1 MLKERRESRARVQR
15 VRLSLTL
22 AAALIAASTSSVSAA
37 ENYTALFQPV
47 ARGDQST
54 ESVYFVMTDR
64 FSDGDPTNN
73 GDGYDPTNVGY
84 WHGGD
89 FKGLTEKLSYI
100 ANLGVSAIWITPPF
114 KQQSIQGNSAAYHG
128 YWALD
133 FMTVDP
139 HLGTEQDFK
148 NLIDKAHSMGLKIIV
163 DVVANHTADVIQYQ
177 NGKAFIPGGKENLK
191 SPRFLNNLNNYHNQ
205 GDSTF
210 EGESTV
216 TGDFFGLDDL
226 ATEKPEVVRGF
237 IDIWSYW
244 IQNFGI
250 DGMRIDTFKHVNP
263 EFWKAVIPVI
273 QKVALASGKKT
284 FPIFGEAADKG
295 PETLATYVAGGQTP
309 SVLDFAFDEQVTKY
323 VASFGSSDRL
333 VKLFNA
339 DDLYTTQKTSAYGL
353 ATFLGNHDAGR
364 IGSVI
369 LRNAQDKDGAVKKA
383 IIAQSMLY
391 LLRGGPVLYY
401 GDEKGM
407 TGGVDKL
414 ARQDMFPTKVEGWKW
429 EQRIGSDPVGDGDGF
444 ALTNPIE
451 AEIKAL
457 QVIIKANPAL
467 RNGTQ
472 QTLAA
477 QGQLFLASR
486 YANKQEYI
494 VGFNT
499 SDEEKSAAVKPIT
512 ANSQWTTLAGQCK
525 VGANLT
531 VLVAANSYCL
541 LKALSQIG
549 KSATSKVSAPKLAS
563 SNDSPLWKQLSV
575 TVNAPGYNSVTFLA
589 REKNGKWKSLGTA
602 DRTTFESDVTA
613 GNLYRT
619 FLHPDLFK
627 KKAALEFIAVM
638 KNSDNKVIVSA
649 ISKGVN

>member
-1 MLKERRESRARVQR
+1 MRRTA
-15 VRLSLTL
+15 L
-22 AAALIAASTSSVSAA
+22 AVGIASTILATSISGVNAA
-37 ENYTALFQPV
+37 ENYAGLFQPV
-47 ARGDQST
+47 ARGDQSS

-64 FSDGDPTNN
+64 FSDGDSTNN
-73 GDGYDPTNVGY
+73 GDGYEPTNVGY

-89 FKGLTEKLSYI
+89 FKGLTEKLPYI
-100 ANLGVSAIWITPPF
+100 ANLGFSAIWITPPF

-191 SPRFLNNLNNYHNQ
+191 SPRFLNNLSNYHNQ

-210 EGESTV
+210 QGESSLM
-216 TGDFFGLDDL
+216 GDFFGLDDL

-250 DGMRIDTFKHVNP
+250 DGMRVDTLKHVNP
-263 EFWKAVIPVI
+263 EFWKTVIPAI
-273 QKVALASGKKT
+273 QKVAIASGKKT
-284 FPIFGEAADKG
+284 FPIFGEVADKG

-323 VASFGSSDRL
+323 VASYGSSDRL

-339 DDLYTTQKTSAYGL
+339 DDLYTTEKTSAYGL

-364 IGSVI
+364 IGTAI
-369 LRNAQDKDGAVKKA
+369 LRNAQDKDAALKKA
-383 IIAQSMLY
+383 ILAQSMLF

-429 EQRIGSDPVGDGDGF
+429 EQRIGSDPVGEGDGF
-444 ALTNPIE
+444 ALINPIE

-457 QVIIKANPAL
+457 QALIKTNPAL
-467 RNGTQ
+467 RSGTQ

-494 VGFNT
+494 VGFNA
-499 SDEEKSAAVKPIT
+499 SDDEKSTAVKPIT
-512 ANSQWTTLAGQCK
+512 SSSQWVTLAGQCK
-525 VGANLT
+525 VEANLT
-531 VLVAANSYCL
+531 VVVKANSYCL
-541 LKALSQIG
+541 LKASSQIR
-549 KSATSKVSAPKLAS
+549 KSATTKVNAPKLSS

-589 REKNGKWKSLGTA
+589 REKNGKWKSLGSA

-619 FLHPDLFK
+619 FLHPELFK

-638 KNSDNKVIVSA
+638 KNSDNKIIVSA

>member
-1 MLKERRESRARVQR
+1 MKRTSVALA
-15 VRLSLTL
+15 L
-22 AAALIAASTSSVSAA
+22 AATVVATSISGVSAA
-37 ENYTALFQPV
+37 ENYASLFQPV

-54 ESVYFVMTDR
+54 ESTYFVMTDR
-64 FSDGDPTNN
+64 FADGDPSNN
-73 GDGYDPTNVGY
+73 GDGYDPTNIGY

-89 FKGLTEKLSYI
+89 FKGLAEKLPYI
-100 ANLGVSAIWITPPF
+100 ANLGVTSIWITPPF

-139 HLGTEQDFK
+139 HLGTEEDFK

-177 NGKAFIPGGKENLK
+177 NGKAFIPGGKENIK
-191 SPRFLNNLNNYHNQ
+191 NPRFLNNLSNYHNQ

-210 EGESTV
+210 QGESSLN
-216 TGDFFGLDDL
+216 GDFFGLDDL

-244 IQNFGI
+244 IQTFGI
-250 DGMRIDTFKHVNP
+250 DGMRVDTFRHVNP
-263 EFWKAVIPVI
+263 EFWKAVIPAI
-273 QKVALASGKKT
+273 QKVAQASGKKT
-284 FPIFGEAADKG
+284 FPIFGEVAENG

-309 SVLDFAFDEQVTKY
+309 SVLDFGFNDQVSKY
-323 VASFGSSDRL
+323 IASYGSSDRL

-364 IGSVI
+364 LGNAI
-369 LRNAQDKDGAVKKA
+369 LRNAADKDEALKKA
-383 IIAQSMLY
+383 IIAQSMLL

-407 TGGVDKL
+407 TGGGGDKL
-414 ARQDMFPTKVEGWKW
+414 ARQDMFPTKVESWKW
-429 EQRIGSDPVGDGDGF
+429 EQRIGSEPVGDGDGF
-444 ALTNPIE
+444 TLSNPIE
-451 AEIKAL
+451 SEITSL
-457 QVIIKANPAL
+457 QRIIKANPAL

-472 QTLAA
+472 QILAA
-477 QGQLFLASR
+477 QGQLFIASR
-486 YANKQEYI
+486 YAGKQEYI
-494 VGFNT
+494 VAFNT
-499 SDEEKSAAVKPIT
+499 SSDEKSLAVKAMNT
-512 ANSQWTTLAGQCK
+512 KTSWVKLSGECK
-525 VGANLT
+525 GDGNLNLT
-531 VLVAANSYCL
+531 ISANSYCL
-541 LKALSQIG
+541 LKASSLIG
-549 KSATSKVSAPKLAS
+549 KSATTKMSAPKLSS
-563 SNDSPLWKQLSV
+563 SNDSPLWKELSV

-589 REKNGKWKSLGTA
+589 REKNGKWKSLGTS
-602 DRTTFESDVTA
+602 DRTTFESDVTR

-619 FLHPDLFK
+619 FLHPELFK

-638 KNSDNKVIVSA
+638 KNSDNKIIVSA

>member
-1 MLKERRESRARVQR
+1 MRRTA
-15 VRLSLTL
+15 L
-22 AAALIAASTSSVSAA
+22 AVGIASTILATSISGVNAA
-37 ENYTALFQPV
+37 ENYAGLFQPV
-47 ARGDQST
+47 ARGDQSS

-64 FSDGDPTNN
+64 FSDGDSTNN
-73 GDGYDPTNVGY
+73 GDGYEPTNVGY

-89 FKGLTEKLSYI
+89 FKGLTEKLPYI
-100 ANLGVSAIWITPPF
+100 ANLGFSAIWITPPF

-191 SPRFLNNLNNYHNQ
+191 SPRFLNNLSNYHNQ

-210 EGESTV
+210 QGESSLM
-216 TGDFFGLDDL
+216 GDFFGLDDL

-250 DGMRIDTFKHVNP
+250 DGMRVDTFKHVNP
-263 EFWKAVIPVI
+263 EFWKTVIPAI
-273 QKVALASGKKT
+273 QKVAIASGKKT
-284 FPIFGEAADKG
+284 FPIFGEVADKG

-323 VASFGSSDRL
+323 VASYGSSDRL

-339 DDLYTTQKTSAYGL
+339 DDLYTTEKTSAYGL

-364 IGSVI
+364 IGTAI
-369 LRNAQDKDGAVKKA
+369 LRNAQDRDAALKKA
-383 IIAQSMLY
+383 ILAQSMLF

-429 EQRIGSDPVGDGDGF
+429 EQRIGSDPVGEGDGF
-444 ALTNPIE
+444 ALINPIE

-457 QVIIKANPAL
+457 QALIKTNPAL
-467 RNGTQ
+467 RSGTQ

-494 VGFNT
+494 VGFNA
-499 SDEEKSAAVKPIT
+499 SDDEKSTAVKPIT
-512 ANSQWTTLAGQCK
+512 SSSQWVTLAGQCK
-525 VGANLT
+525 VEANLT
-531 VLVAANSYCL
+531 VVVKANSYCL
-541 LKALSQIG
+541 LKASSQIR
-549 KSATSKVSAPKLAS
+549 KSATTKVNAPKLSS

-589 REKNGKWKSLGTA
+589 REKNGKWKSLGSA

-619 FLHPDLFK
+619 FLHPELFK

-638 KNSDNKVIVSA
+638 KNSDNKIIVSA

>member
-284 FPIFGEAADKG
+284 FPIFGEAAVKG

-451 AEIKAL
+451 AEI
-457 QVIIKANPAL
+457 
-467 RNGTQ
+467 
-472 QTLAA
+472 
-477 QGQLFLASR
+477 
-486 YANKQEYI
+486 
-494 VGFNT
+494 
-499 SDEEKSAAVKPIT
+499 
-512 ANSQWTTLAGQCK
+512 
-525 VGANLT
+525 
-531 VLVAANSYCL
+531 
-541 LKALSQIG
+541 
-549 KSATSKVSAPKLAS
+549 
-563 SNDSPLWKQLSV
+563 
-575 TVNAPGYNSVTFLA
+575 
-589 REKNGKWKSLGTA
+589 
-602 DRTTFESDVTA
+602 
-613 GNLYRT
+613 
-619 FLHPDLFK
+619 
-627 KKAALEFIAVM
+627 
-638 KNSDNKVIVSA
+638 
-649 ISKGVN
+649 

>member
-1 MLKERRESRARVQR
+1 MRRTA
-15 VRLSLTL
+15 L
-22 AAALIAASTSSVSAA
+22 AVGIASTILATPISGVNAA
-37 ENYTALFQPV
+37 ENYAGLFQPV
-47 ARGDQST
+47 ARGDQSS

-64 FSDGDPTNN
+64 FSDGDSTNN
-73 GDGYDPTNVGY
+73 GDGYEPTNVGY

-89 FKGLTEKLSYI
+89 FKGLTEKLPYI
-100 ANLGVSAIWITPPF
+100 ANLGFSAIWITPPF

-191 SPRFLNNLNNYHNQ
+191 SPRFLNNLSNYHNQ

-210 EGESTV
+210 QGESSLM
-216 TGDFFGLDDL
+216 GDFFGLDDL

-250 DGMRIDTFKHVNP
+250 DGMRVDTFKHVNP
-263 EFWKAVIPVI
+263 EFWKTVIPAI
-273 QKVALASGKKT
+273 QKVAIASGKKT
-284 FPIFGEAADKG
+284 FPIFGEVADKG

-323 VASFGSSDRL
+323 VASYGSSDRL

-339 DDLYTTQKTSAYGL
+339 DDLYTTEKTSAYGL

-364 IGSVI
+364 IGTAI
-369 LRNAQDKDGAVKKA
+369 LRNAQDKDAALKKA
-383 IIAQSMLY
+383 ILAQSMLF

-429 EQRIGSDPVGDGDGF
+429 EQRIGSDPVGEGDGF

-457 QVIIKANPAL
+457 QALIKTNPAL
-467 RNGTQ
+467 RSGTQ

-494 VGFNT
+494 VGFNA
-499 SDEEKSAAVKPIT
+499 SDDEKSTAVKPIT
-512 ANSQWTTLAGQCK
+512 SSSQWVTLAGQCK
-525 VGANLT
+525 VEANLT
-531 VLVAANSYCL
+531 VVVKANSYCL
-541 LKALSQIG
+541 LKASSQIR
-549 KSATSKVSAPKLAS
+549 KSATTKVSAPKLSS

-589 REKNGKWKSLGTA
+589 REKNGKWKSLGSA

-619 FLHPDLFK
+619 FLHPELFK

-638 KNSDNKVIVSA
+638 KNSDNKIIVSA

>member
-1 MLKERRESRARVQR
+1 MMQNRGKRRPRLK
-15 VRLSLTL
+15 LSIAL
-22 AAALIAASTSSVSAA
+22 ASALIVTSVSSVDAA
-37 ENYTALFQPV
+37 ENYAALFQPV

-64 FSDGDPTNN
+64 FADGDATNN
-73 GDGYDPTNVGY
+73 GDGYDPTNIGY

-89 FKGLTEKLSYI
+89 FKGLSEKLPYI
-100 ANLGVSAIWITPPF
+100 ANLGVTSIWITPPF
-114 KQQSIQGNSAAYHG
+114 KQQSVQGNSAAYHG

-139 HLGTEQDFK
+139 HLGTEKDFK
-148 NLIDKAHSMGLKIIV
+148 DLITKAHSMGLKIIV

-177 NGKAFIPGGKENLK
+177 NGKALIPAGKENIK
-191 SPRFLNNLNNYHNQ
+191 NPPFLNNLNNYHNQ

-210 EGESTV
+210 EGQSSIV
-216 TGDFFGLDDL
+216 GDFFGLDDL
-226 ATEKPEVVRGF
+226 ATEKPEVAKGF
-237 IDIWSYW
+237 VDIWSYW

-263 EFWKAVIPVI
+263 EFWKIVIPAI

-284 FPIFGEAADKG
+284 FPIFGEVADKG

-309 SVLDFAFDEQVTKY
+309 SVLDFAFDEQVSKY
-323 VASFGSSDRL
+323 VASYGSSDRL

-364 IGSVI
+364 LGTTIV
-369 LRNAQDKDGAVKKA
+369 RNAPDKEAALKKA
-383 IIAQSMLY
+383 VIAQSMLL

-407 TGGVDKL
+407 TGGGGDKL
-414 ARQDMFPTKVEGWKW
+414 ARQDMFPTQVESWKW
-429 EQRIGSDPVGDGDGF
+429 EQRIGSEPVGDGDSF
-444 ALTNPIE
+444 KLANPIQ
-451 AEIKAL
+451 AEITAL
-457 QVIIKANPAL
+457 QALIKANPAL

-472 QTLAA
+472 QTLVA
-477 QGQLFLASR
+477 QGQLFLVSR
-486 YANKQEYI
+486 YADKQEYI

-499 SDEEKSAAVKPIT
+499 SDEEKIASVKPIT
-512 ANSQWTTLAGQCK
+512 VNSQWVTLSGQCK
-525 VGANLT
+525 VEANLK
-531 VLVAANSYCL
+531 VSIAANSYCL
-541 LKALSQIG
+541 LKASSLIG
-549 KSATSKVSAPKLAS
+549 KSLSMKVSAPKLSS

-575 TVNAPGYNSVTFLA
+575 TVNAPGYNSITFLA

-638 KNSDNKVIVSA
+638 KNSDNKIIVSA

>member
-1 MLKERRESRARVQR
+1 MRRTA
-15 VRLSLTL
+15 L
-22 AAALIAASTSSVSAA
+22 AVGIASTILATSISGVNAA
-37 ENYTALFQPV
+37 ENYAGLFQPV
-47 ARGDQST
+47 ARGDQSS

-64 FSDGDPTNN
+64 FSDGDSTNN
-73 GDGYDPTNVGY
+73 GDGYEPTNVGY

-89 FKGLTEKLSYI
+89 FKGLTEKLPYI
-100 ANLGVSAIWITPPF
+100 ANLGFSAIWITPPF

-191 SPRFLNNLNNYHNQ
+191 SPRFLNNLSNYHNQ

-210 EGESTV
+210 QGESTLM
-216 TGDFFGLDDL
+216 GDFFGLDDL

-250 DGMRIDTFKHVNP
+250 DGMRVDTLKHVNP
-263 EFWKAVIPVI
+263 EFWKTVIPAI
-273 QKVALASGKKT
+273 QKVAIASGKKT
-284 FPIFGEAADKG
+284 FPIFGEVADKG

-323 VASFGSSDRL
+323 VASYGSSDRL

-339 DDLYTTQKTSAYGL
+339 DDLYTTEKTSAYGL

-364 IGSVI
+364 IGTAI
-369 LRNAQDKDGAVKKA
+369 LRNAQDRDAALKKA
-383 IIAQSMLY
+383 ILAQSMLF

-429 EQRIGSDPVGDGDGF
+429 EQRIGSDPVGEGDGF
-444 ALTNPIE
+444 ALINPIE

-457 QVIIKANPAL
+457 QALIKTNPAL
-467 RNGTQ
+467 RSGTQ

-494 VGFNT
+494 VGFNA
-499 SDEEKSAAVKPIT
+499 SDDEKSTAVKPIT
-512 ANSQWTTLAGQCK
+512 SSSQWVTLAGQCK
-525 VGANLT
+525 VEANLT
-531 VLVAANSYCL
+531 VVVKANSYCL
-541 LKALSQIG
+541 LKASSQIR
-549 KSATSKVSAPKLAS
+549 KSATTKVNAPKLSS

-589 REKNGKWKSLGTA
+589 REKNGKWKSLGSA

-619 FLHPDLFK
+619 FLHPELFK

-638 KNSDNKVIVSA
+638 KNSDNKIIVSA

>member
-1 MLKERRESRARVQR
+1 MKRTSIALA
-15 VRLSLTL
+15 L
-22 AAALIAASTSSVSAA
+22 AATVVATSISGVSAA
-37 ENYTALFQPV
+37 ENYASLFQPV

-54 ESVYFVMTDR
+54 ESTYFVMTDR
-64 FSDGDPTNN
+64 FADGDPSNN
-73 GDGYDPTNVGY
+73 GDGYDPTNIGY

-89 FKGLTEKLSYI
+89 FKGLAEKLPYI
-100 ANLGVSAIWITPPF
+100 ANLGVTSIWITPPF

-139 HLGTEQDFK
+139 HLGTEEDFK

-177 NGKAFIPGGKENLK
+177 NGKAFIPGGKENIK
-191 SPRFLNNLNNYHNQ
+191 NPRFLNNLSNYHNQ

-210 EGESTV
+210 QGESSLN
-216 TGDFFGLDDL
+216 GDFFGLDDL

-244 IQNFGI
+244 IQTFGI
-250 DGMRIDTFKHVNP
+250 DGMRVDTFRHVNP
-263 EFWKAVIPVI
+263 EFWKAVIPAI
-273 QKVALASGKKT
+273 QKVAQASGKKT
-284 FPIFGEAADKG
+284 FPIFGEVAENG
-295 PETLATYVAGGQTP
+295 PETLATYVAGGQAP
-309 SVLDFAFDEQVTKY
+309 SVLDFGFNDQVSKY
-323 VASFGSSDRL
+323 IASYGSSDRL

-364 IGSVI
+364 LGNAI
-369 LRNAQDKDGAVKKA
+369 LRNAADKDEALKKA
-383 IIAQSMLY
+383 IIAQSMLL

-407 TGGVDKL
+407 TGGGGDKL
-414 ARQDMFPTKVEGWKW
+414 ARQDMFPTKVESWKW
-429 EQRIGSDPVGDGDGF
+429 EQRIGSEPVGDGDGF
-444 ALTNPIE
+444 ALSNPIE
-451 AEIKAL
+451 SEISSL
-457 QVIIKANPAL
+457 QRIIKANPAL

-472 QTLAA
+472 QILAA
-477 QGQLFLASR
+477 QGQLFIASR
-486 YANKQEYI
+486 YAGKQEYI
-494 VGFNT
+494 VAFNT
-499 SDEEKSAAVKPIT
+499 SSDEKSLAVKAMNT
-512 ANSQWTTLAGQCK
+512 KTSWVKLSGECK
-525 VGANLT
+525 GDGNLNLT
-531 VLVAANSYCL
+531 ISANSYCL
-541 LKALSQIG
+541 LKASSLIG
-549 KSATSKVSAPKLAS
+549 KSATIKVSAPKLSS
-563 SNDSPLWKQLSV
+563 SNDSPLWKELSV

-589 REKNGKWKSLGTA
+589 REKNGKWKSLGTS
-602 DRTTFESDVTA
+602 DRTTFESDVTR

-619 FLHPDLFK
+619 FLHPELFK

-638 KNSDNKVIVSA
+638 KNSDNKIIVSA

>member
-1 MLKERRESRARVQR
+1 MKRTSVALA
-15 VRLSLTL
+15 L
-22 AAALIAASTSSVSAA
+22 AATVVATSISGVSAA
-37 ENYTALFQPV
+37 ENYASLFQPV

-54 ESVYFVMTDR
+54 ESTYFVMTDR
-64 FSDGDPTNN
+64 FADGDPSNN
-73 GDGYDPTNVGY
+73 GDGYDPTNIGY

-89 FKGLTEKLSYI
+89 FKGLAEKLPYI
-100 ANLGVSAIWITPPF
+100 ANLGVTSIWITPPF

-139 HLGTEQDFK
+139 HLGTEEDFK

-177 NGKAFIPGGKENLK
+177 NGKAFIPGGKENIK
-191 SPRFLNNLNNYHNQ
+191 NPRFLNNLSNYHNQ

-210 EGESTV
+210 QGESSLN
-216 TGDFFGLDDL
+216 GDFFGLDDL

-244 IQNFGI
+244 IQTFGI
-250 DGMRIDTFKHVNP
+250 DGMRVDTFRHVNP
-263 EFWKAVIPVI
+263 EFWKAVIPAI
-273 QKVALASGKKT
+273 QKVAQASGKKT
-284 FPIFGEAADKG
+284 FPIFGEVAENG
-295 PETLATYVAGGQTP
+295 PETLATYVAGGQAP
-309 SVLDFAFDEQVTKY
+309 SVLDFGFNDQVSKY
-323 VASFGSSDRL
+323 IASYGSSDRL

-364 IGSVI
+364 LGNAI
-369 LRNAQDKDGAVKKA
+369 LRNAADKDEALKKA
-383 IIAQSMLY
+383 IIAQSMLL

-407 TGGVDKL
+407 TGGGGDKL
-414 ARQDMFPTKVEGWKW
+414 ARQDMFPTKVESWKW
-429 EQRIGSDPVGDGDGF
+429 EQRIGSEPVGDGDGF
-444 ALTNPIE
+444 TLSNPIE
-451 AEIKAL
+451 SEISSL
-457 QVIIKANPAL
+457 QRIIKANPAL

-472 QTLAA
+472 QILAA
-477 QGQLFLASR
+477 QGQLFIASR
-486 YANKQEYI
+486 YAGKQEYI
-494 VGFNT
+494 VAFNT
-499 SDEEKSAAVKPIT
+499 SSDEKSLAVKAMNT
-512 ANSQWTTLAGQCK
+512 KTSWVKLSGECK
-525 VGANLT
+525 GDGNLNLT
-531 VLVAANSYCL
+531 ISANSYCL
-541 LKALSQIG
+541 LKASSLIG
-549 KSATSKVSAPKLAS
+549 KSATTKMSAPKLSS
-563 SNDSPLWKQLSV
+563 SNDSPLWKELSV

-589 REKNGKWKSLGTA
+589 REKNGKWKSLGTS
-602 DRTTFESDVTA
+602 DRTTFESDVTR

-619 FLHPDLFK
+619 FLHPELFK

-638 KNSDNKVIVSA
+638 KNSDNKIIVSA

>member
-1 MLKERRESRARVQR
+1 MKRTSVALA
-15 VRLSLTL
+15 L
-22 AAALIAASTSSVSAA
+22 AATVVATSISGVSAA
-37 ENYTALFQPV
+37 ENYASLFQPV

-54 ESVYFVMTDR
+54 ESTYFVMTDR
-64 FSDGDPTNN
+64 FADGDSSNN
-73 GDGYDPTNVGY
+73 GDGYDPTNIGY

-89 FKGLTEKLSYI
+89 FKGLAEKLPYI
-100 ANLGVSAIWITPPF
+100 ANLGVTSIWITPPF

-139 HLGTEQDFK
+139 HLGTEEDFK

-177 NGKAFIPGGKENLK
+177 NGKAFIPGGKENIK
-191 SPRFLNNLNNYHNQ
+191 NPRFLNNLSNYHNQ

-210 EGESTV
+210 QGESSLN
-216 TGDFFGLDDL
+216 GDFFGLDDL

-244 IQNFGI
+244 IQTFGI
-250 DGMRIDTFKHVNP
+250 DGMRVDTFRHVNP
-263 EFWKAVIPVI
+263 EFWKAVIPAI
-273 QKVALASGKKT
+273 QKVAQASGKKT
-284 FPIFGEAADKG
+284 FPIFGEVAENG
-295 PETLATYVAGGQTP
+295 PETLATYVAGGQAP
-309 SVLDFAFDEQVTKY
+309 SVLDFGFNDQVSKY
-323 VASFGSSDRL
+323 IASYGSSDRL

-364 IGSVI
+364 LGNAI
-369 LRNAQDKDGAVKKA
+369 LRNASDKDEALKRA
-383 IIAQSMLY
+383 IIAQSMLL

-407 TGGVDKL
+407 TGGGGDKL
-414 ARQDMFPTKVEGWKW
+414 ARQDMFPTKVESWKW
-429 EQRIGSDPVGDGDGF
+429 EQRIGSEPVGDGDGF
-444 ALTNPIE
+444 TLSNPIE
-451 AEIKAL
+451 SEISSL
-457 QVIIKANPAL
+457 QRIIKANPAL

-472 QTLAA
+472 QILTA
-477 QGQLFLASR
+477 QGQLFIASR
-486 YANKQEYI
+486 YAGKQEYI
-494 VGFNT
+494 VAFNT
-499 SDEEKSAAVKPIT
+499 SSDEKSVAVKAMNT
-512 ANSQWTTLAGQCK
+512 KTSWVKLSGECK
-525 VGANLT
+525 GDGNLNLT
-531 VLVAANSYCL
+531 ISANSYCL
-541 LKALSQIG
+541 LKASSLIG
-549 KSATSKVSAPKLAS
+549 KSATTKMSAPKLSS
-563 SNDSPLWKQLSV
+563 SNDSPLWKELSV

-589 REKNGKWKSLGTA
+589 REKNGKWKSLGTS
-602 DRTTFESDVTA
+602 DRTTFESDVTR

-619 FLHPDLFK
+619 FLHPELFK

-638 KNSDNKVIVSA
+638 KNSDNKIIVSA

>member
-1 MLKERRESRARVQR
+1 MRRTA
-15 VRLSLTL
+15 L
-22 AAALIAASTSSVSAA
+22 AVGIASTILATSISGVNAA
-37 ENYTALFQPV
+37 ENYAGLFQPV
-47 ARGDQST
+47 ARGDQSS

-64 FSDGDPTNN
+64 FSDGDSTNN
-73 GDGYDPTNVGY
+73 GDGYEPTNVGY

-89 FKGLTEKLSYI
+89 FKGLTEKLPYI
-100 ANLGVSAIWITPPF
+100 ANLGFSAIWITPPF

-191 SPRFLNNLNNYHNQ
+191 SPRFLNNLSNYHNQ

-210 EGESTV
+210 QGESSLM
-216 TGDFFGLDDL
+216 GDFFGLDDL

-250 DGMRIDTFKHVNP
+250 DGMRVDTFKHVNP
-263 EFWKAVIPVI
+263 EFWKTVIPAI
-273 QKVALASGKKT
+273 QKVAIASGKKT
-284 FPIFGEAADKG
+284 FPIFGEVADKG

-323 VASFGSSDRL
+323 VASYGSSDRL

-339 DDLYTTQKTSAYGL
+339 DDLYTTEKTSAYGL

-364 IGSVI
+364 IGTAI
-369 LRNAQDKDGAVKKA
+369 LRNAQDRDAALKKA
-383 IIAQSMLY
+383 ILAQSMLF

-429 EQRIGSDPVGDGDGF
+429 EQRIGSDPVGEGDGF

-457 QVIIKANPAL
+457 QALIKTNPAL
-467 RNGTQ
+467 RSGTQ

-494 VGFNT
+494 VGFNA
-499 SDEEKSAAVKPIT
+499 SDDEKSTAVKPIT
-512 ANSQWTTLAGQCK
+512 SSSQWVTLAGQCK
-525 VGANLT
+525 VEANLT
-531 VLVAANSYCL
+531 VVVKANSYCL
-541 LKALSQIG
+541 LKASSQIR
-549 KSATSKVSAPKLAS
+549 KSATTKVNAPKLSS

-589 REKNGKWKSLGTA
+589 REKNGKWKSLGSA

-619 FLHPDLFK
+619 FLHPELFK

-638 KNSDNKVIVSA
+638 KNSDNKIIVSA

>member
-1 MLKERRESRARVQR
+1 MKRTSVALA
-15 VRLSLTL
+15 L
-22 AAALIAASTSSVSAA
+22 AATVVATSISGVSAA
-37 ENYTALFQPV
+37 ENYASLFQPV

-54 ESVYFVMTDR
+54 ESTYFVMTDR
-64 FSDGDPTNN
+64 FADGDPSNN
-73 GDGYDPTNVGY
+73 GDGYDPTNIGY

-89 FKGLTEKLSYI
+89 FKGLAEKLPYI
-100 ANLGVSAIWITPPF
+100 ANLGVTSIWITPTF

-139 HLGTEQDFK
+139 HLGTEEDFK

-177 NGKAFIPGGKENLK
+177 NGKAFIPGGKENIK
-191 SPRFLNNLNNYHNQ
+191 NPRFLNNLSNYHNQ

-210 EGESTV
+210 QGESSLN
-216 TGDFFGLDDL
+216 GDFFGLDDL

-244 IQNFGI
+244 IQTFGI
-250 DGMRIDTFKHVNP
+250 DGMRVDTFRHVNP
-263 EFWKAVIPVI
+263 EFWKAVIPAI
-273 QKVALASGKKT
+273 QKVAQASGKKT
-284 FPIFGEAADKG
+284 FPIFGEVAENG

-309 SVLDFAFDEQVTKY
+309 SVLDFGFNDQVSKY
-323 VASFGSSDRL
+323 IASYGSSDRL

-364 IGSVI
+364 LGNAI
-369 LRNAQDKDGAVKKA
+369 LRNAADKDEALKKA
-383 IIAQSMLY
+383 IIAQSMLL

-407 TGGVDKL
+407 TGGGGDKL
-414 ARQDMFPTKVEGWKW
+414 ARQDMFPTKVESWKW
-429 EQRIGSDPVGDGDGF
+429 EQRIGSEPVGDGDGF
-444 ALTNPIE
+444 TLSNPIE
-451 AEIKAL
+451 SEISSL
-457 QVIIKANPAL
+457 QRIIKANPAL

-472 QTLAA
+472 QILAA
-477 QGQLFLASR
+477 QGQLFIASR
-486 YANKQEYI
+486 YAGKQEYI
-494 VGFNT
+494 VAFNT
-499 SDEEKSAAVKPIT
+499 SSDEKSLAVKAMNT
-512 ANSQWTTLAGQCK
+512 KTSWVKLSGECK
-525 VGANLT
+525 GDGNLNLT
-531 VLVAANSYCL
+531 ISANSYCL
-541 LKALSQIG
+541 LKALSLIG
-549 KSATSKVSAPKLAS
+549 KSATTKMSAPKLSS
-563 SNDSPLWKQLSV
+563 SNDSPLWKELSV

-589 REKNGKWKSLGTA
+589 REKSGKWKSLGTS
-602 DRTTFESDVTA
+602 DRTTFESDVTR

-619 FLHPDLFK
+619 FLHPELFK

-638 KNSDNKVIVSA
+638 KNSDNKIIVSA

>member
-1 MLKERRESRARVQR
+1 MRRTA
-15 VRLSLTL
+15 L
-22 AAALIAASTSSVSAA
+22 AVGIASTILATSISGVNAA
-37 ENYTALFQPV
+37 ENYAGLFQPV
-47 ARGDQST
+47 ARGDQSS

-64 FSDGDPTNN
+64 FSDGDSTNN
-73 GDGYDPTNVGY
+73 GDGYEPTNVGY

-89 FKGLTEKLSYI
+89 FKGLTEKLPYI
-100 ANLGVSAIWITPPF
+100 ANLGFSAIWITPPF

-191 SPRFLNNLNNYHNQ
+191 SPRFLNNLSNYHNQ

-210 EGESTV
+210 QGESTLM
-216 TGDFFGLDDL
+216 GDFFGLDDL

-250 DGMRIDTFKHVNP
+250 DGMRVDTLKHVNP
-263 EFWKAVIPVI
+263 EFWKTVIPAI
-273 QKVALASGKKT
+273 QKVAIASGKKT
-284 FPIFGEAADKG
+284 FPIFGEVADKG

-323 VASFGSSDRL
+323 VASYGSSDRL

-339 DDLYTTQKTSAYGL
+339 DDLYTTEKTSAYGL

-364 IGSVI
+364 IGTAI
-369 LRNAQDKDGAVKKA
+369 LRNAQDKDAALKKA
-383 IIAQSMLY
+383 ILAQSMLF

-429 EQRIGSDPVGDGDGF
+429 EQRIGSDPVGEGDGF

-457 QVIIKANPAL
+457 QALIKTNPAL
-467 RNGTQ
+467 RSGTQ

-494 VGFNT
+494 VGFNA
-499 SDEEKSAAVKPIT
+499 SDDEKSTAVKPIT
-512 ANSQWTTLAGQCK
+512 SSSQWVTLAGQCK
-525 VGANLT
+525 VEANLT
-531 VLVAANSYCL
+531 VVVKANSYCL
-541 LKALSQIG
+541 LKASSQIR
-549 KSATSKVSAPKLAS
+549 KSATTKVNAPKLSS

-589 REKNGKWKSLGTA
+589 REKNGKWKSLGSA

-619 FLHPDLFK
+619 FLHPELFK

-638 KNSDNKVIVSA
+638 KNSDNKIIVSA

>member
-1 MLKERRESRARVQR
+1 MRRTA
-15 VRLSLTL
+15 L
-22 AAALIAASTSSVSAA
+22 AVGIASTILATSISGVNAA
-37 ENYTALFQPV
+37 ENYAGLFQPV
-47 ARGDQST
+47 ARGDQSS

-64 FSDGDPTNN
+64 FSDGDSTNN
-73 GDGYDPTNVGY
+73 GDGYEPTNVGY

-89 FKGLTEKLSYI
+89 FKGLTEKLPYI
-100 ANLGVSAIWITPPF
+100 ANLGFSAIWITPPF

-191 SPRFLNNLNNYHNQ
+191 SPRFLNNLSNYHNQ

-210 EGESTV
+210 QGESSLM
-216 TGDFFGLDDL
+216 GDFFGLDDL

-250 DGMRIDTFKHVNP
+250 DGMRVDTLKHVNP
-263 EFWKAVIPVI
+263 EFWKTVIPAI
-273 QKVALASGKKT
+273 QKVAIASGKKT
-284 FPIFGEAADKG
+284 FPIFGEVADKG

-323 VASFGSSDRL
+323 VASYGSSDRL

-339 DDLYTTQKTSAYGL
+339 DDLYTTEKTSAYGL

-364 IGSVI
+364 IGTAI
-369 LRNAQDKDGAVKKA
+369 LRNAQDRDAALKKA
-383 IIAQSMLY
+383 ILAQSMLF

-429 EQRIGSDPVGDGDGF
+429 EQRIGSDPVGEGDGF
-444 ALTNPIE
+444 ALINPIE

-457 QVIIKANPAL
+457 QALIKTNPAL
-467 RNGTQ
+467 RSGTQ

-494 VGFNT
+494 VGFNA
-499 SDEEKSAAVKPIT
+499 SDDEKSTAVKPIT
-512 ANSQWTTLAGQCK
+512 SSSQWVTLAGQCK
-525 VGANLT
+525 VEANLT
-531 VLVAANSYCL
+531 VVVKANSYCL
-541 LKALSQIG
+541 LKASSQIR
-549 KSATSKVSAPKLAS
+549 KSATTKVNAPKLSS

-589 REKNGKWKSLGTA
+589 REKNGKWKSLGSA

-619 FLHPDLFK
+619 FLHPELFK

-638 KNSDNKVIVSA
+638 KNSDNKIIVSA